1 MYRPKEPHDRKPQPA
16 APMET
21 QAGAEDRPMASS
33 ASRPAAPRSLLDH
46 LDDRPAENLPADAF
60 ARRSRTDAE
69 QTHPQPVSP
78 AADPAVAA
86 SVRAHPSSAAWTP
99 PPPPTPPAREERRR
113 SEPEPKAGLE
123 GVIQAQIASL
133 KTIGIADILYWL
145 RDGLKWVL
153 ALTII
158 GAIAAYIYSAT
169 ATPRYTVYTDLIID
183 PQNLGVLTDDPMA
196 AAQPRDSQLL
206 EVESTMRVLTSRNV
220 LKDVIDKLHL
230 TTDPEFVKPPR
241 FAFLANLLGGGSH
254 PSADDPDVA
263 VMRELG
269 DRIGATREVSSF
281 VVTLSVWSSDPQ
293 KSMELSEAIV
303 TAFQNEIFQS
313 SAESAGRLAASLK
326 SRLGDMQTSVTT
338 AEEKV
343 EQFKRANNIQESNT
357 GELTSSRISSALDTQ
372 VLDAQQRLIQ
382 AQSRYDQMRSAVA
395 GRRTTTDTVFDSTGM
410 QTLRTN
416 YNQLQQQISSL
427 ARIYGARY
435 PRLIQ
440 MQSEQATIER
450 AIADEANRI
459 LQTAKTDMDQAKSS
473 LDALRVK
480 ANAERSTVYTNNDA
494 QVRLRE
500 LERDAR
506 AKATIYESYL
516 QRANQITER
525 QRIDT
530 SNIRVISPP
539 VPPKTKSWPPR
550 TVLLLG
556 GGAAG
561 GFMLGLFLALL
572 VGLLAHLAA
581 ARERHARLTRFA

>member
-1 MYRPKEPHDRKPQPA
+1 MYRPKEPHDRKPQHA

-21 QAGAEDRPMASS
+21 QAGTEDRPMASS

-46 LDDRPAENLPADAF
+46 LDDRPADNLPADAF
-60 ARRSRTDAE
+60 VQRARVDAE
-69 QTHPQPVSP
+69 ETHHQPASP
-78 AADPAVAA
+78 AAGPAVAA
-86 SVRAHPSSAAWTP
+86 SVRARPSSAAWTP
-99 PPPPTPPAREERRR
+99 PPPTPPARQERPR

-145 RDGLKWVL
+145 RDGLKWVV

-196 AAQPRDSQLL
+196 SAQPRDSQLL

-241 FAFLANLLGGGSH
+241 FAFLTNLLGGSH
-254 PSADDPDVA
+254 PSADAPDVA

-303 TAFQNEIFQS
+303 AAFQTEIFQS

-357 GELTSSRISSALDTQ
+357 GELASSRISSALDTQ

-395 GRRTTTDTVFDSTGM
+395 GRRTTTDTIFDSNGM

-416 YNQLQQQISSL
+416 YNQLQQQIGSL

-459 LQTAKTDMDQAKSS
+459 LQTAKTDMDQAKAS

-561 GFMLGLFLALL
+561 GFMLGLLLALL

>member
-1 MYRPKEPHDRKPQPA
+1 MYRPKEPHDRKPLPD
-16 APMET
+16 APIGAQT
-21 QAGAEDRPMASS
+21 GAEDRPMA
-33 ASRPAAPRSLLDH
+33 AAPRSLLDH
-46 LDDRPAENLPADAF
+46 LDPRPAENLAPDAF
-60 ARRSRTDAE
+60 VRKAGLDAAASDTPRRMQEPLAMA
-69 QTHPQPVSP
+69 PQASP
-78 AADPAVAA
+78 AT
-86 SVRAHPSSAAWTP
+86 AAWTP
-99 PPPPTPPAREERRR
+99 PPRDNHPRDNHPREPQPKQ
-113 SEPEPKAGLE
+113 PEPKSGLE
-123 GVIQAQIASL
+123 GTIQAQIASL

-145 RDGLKWVL
+145 RDGLKWIV
-153 ALTII
+153 ALVII
-158 GAIAAYIYSAT
+158 GAIAAYVYSAT

-183 PQNLGVLTDDPMA
+183 PQNINVLTDDPMA
-196 AAQPRDSQLL
+196 ATQSRDSQLL

-230 TTDPEFVKPPR
+230 TTDPEFVKPAR
-241 FAFLANLLGGGSH
+241 FAFLTNLMGSNH
-254 PSADDPDVA
+254 PASDAPDVA
-263 VMRELG
+263 VMRDLG
-269 DRIGATREVSSF
+269 DRISAAREVSSF
-281 VVTLSVWSSDPQ
+281 VVTLSVWASDPQ
-293 KSMELSEAIV
+293 KSMELSQAIV

-326 SRLGDMQTSVTT
+326 GRLGDLQSAVST

-357 GELTSSRISSALDTQ
+357 GELASSRISSALDTQ

-410 QTLRTN
+410 QTLRTS
-416 YNQLQQQISSL
+416 YNQLQQQIGSL

-440 MQSEQATIER
+440 MQSEQATVER

-473 LDALRVK
+473 LDALRAK
-480 ANAERSTVYTNNDA
+480 ANTERSTVYTNNDA
-494 QVRLRE
+494 QVRMRE

-550 TVLLLG
+550 TVVLLG
-556 GGAAG
+556 GGAVG
-561 GFMLGLFLALL
+561 GFMIGIFLALL
-572 VGLLAHLAA
+572 VGLLSHLAA